1 MHFPG
6 FLSSLLIDIWHS
18 WQFLS
23 STELIPKVK
32 ERAIAAGIKSES
44 RLNIELE
51 PHILS
56 LRDEEV
62 LAGRDKTVHPEFSA
76 DSNDQNPKV

>member
-1 MHFPG
+1 M
-6 FLSSLLIDIWHS
+6 
-18 WQFLS
+18 
-23 STELIPKVK
+23 K

-76 DSNDQNPKV
+76 DSSDQNPKV

>member
-6 FLSSLLIDIWHS
+6 FLSSLLIDIPDNSYRLLNW
-18 WQFLS
+18 F
-23 STELIPKVK
+23 IPKVK
-32 ERAIAAGIKSES
+32 DRAIAAGIKSES